1 MATDG
6 EQVPNY
12 TQDLVTN
19 GCAIQFPNPTLQKLI
34 NPALSL
40 DSKTLSFNQFGFVD
54 DSDSVA
60 LNFQLDCVV
69 KIGNAPTCST
79 DGFERRIIE
88 TGMNKVAGHVT
99 VKTQIDSTSGAE
111 KIGNLAVSPKNEQN
125 SAQSAESA
133 APILAS
139 ATVAMGLA
147 ALL

>member
-6 EQVPNY
+6 QQVPKY
-12 TQDLVTN
+12 TQNLVTN

-60 LNFQLDCVV
+60 LNFQLNCIV

-79 DGFERRIIE
+79 NGTQRRIIE

-99 VKTQIDSTSGAE
+99 VTTQIDANSGSE
-111 KIGNLAVSPKNEQN
+111 KIGNLAVSAKNEQ
-125 SAQSAESA
+125 SSA

-139 ATVAMGLA
+139 ATLAMGLA